1 MHEEFVQLDG
11 EIVFVRHSETRP
23 GRPTLF
29 FVHALGD
36 SGLAFSEAFHH
47 LQSINYNLVAPD
59 LVGYG
64 KSSAALNGDYSI
76 ASQILR
82 LKRVA
87 SLLGVAQLILVGHSL
102 GGLIATEWA
111 ASQSPTQLQALVNIE
126 GNLTPADASFT
137 RRAVEA
143 FRSFAEDSTVWSAW
157 FRSTFVPSLTA
168 SEHGRPSSSLLR
180 YYSSILPCRPEA
192 FLANS
197 LEILQLTD
205 VAPGETLS
213 PIAARYL
220 AVGLPKLY
228 CWGTDSLDPATQDL
242 LERCGL
248 PNRSFPGAGHWPMI
262 DAPEVFYAGLRDWLS
277 SNRLGSSKGDPS

>member
-11 EIVFVRHSETRP
+11 EIVFVRHSEIGP
-23 GRPTLF
+23 GRPTVF

-47 LQSINYNLVAPD
+47 LQSINCNLVAPD

-111 ASQSPTQLQALVNIE
+111 ASASPTQLEALVNIE

-143 FRSFAEDSTVWSAW
+143 FRSFAEDSTAWSAW
-157 FRSTFVPSLTA
+157 FRSTFVPSLTT
-168 SEHGRPSSSLLR
+168 SELGEPSPSLFR
-180 YYSSILPCRPEA
+180 YCSSISLSRPEA

-197 LEILQLTD
+197 LETLQLTE
-205 VAPGETLS
+205 VPPGETLS
-213 PIAARYL
+213 PIATRYV
-220 AVGLPKLY
+220 AVTLPKLY
-228 CWGTDSLDPATQDL
+228 CWGTNSLASATQQL
-242 LERCGL
+242 LARRAL

-262 DAPEVFYAGLRDWLS
+262 DAPEAFYASLEEWLIS
-277 SNRLGSSKGDPS
+277 RPLGSSKGGP

>member
-1 MHEEFVQLDG
+1 MQERLVQLDG
-11 EIVFVRHSETRP
+11 EIVCARHSEIRP

-29 FVHALGD
+29 FVHGLGD
-36 SGLAFSEAFHH
+36 SGLAFSEAFYH

-64 KSSAALNGDYSI
+64 KSSAALDGDYSL

-82 LKRVA
+82 LERVA
-87 SLLGVAQLILVGHSL
+87 SRLGVAQLILVGHSL

-111 ASQSPTQLQALVNIE
+111 ASESPSQLQALVNIE
-126 GNLTPADASFT
+126 GNLTPRDASLS

-168 SEHGRPSSSLLR
+168 SEDGRPSSSLLR
-180 YYSSILPCRPEA
+180 YYASILLCRPEA

-197 LEILQLTD
+197 VETLQLTE
-205 VAPGETLS
+205 VSPGETLS
-213 PIAARYL
+213 PIAARYI
-220 AVGLPKLY
+220 AVTLPKLY
-228 CWGTDSLDPATQDL
+228 CWGTNSLDPATQQL
-242 LERCGL
+242 LARHAL

-262 DAPEVFYAGLRDWLS
+262 DAPEVFYTGLRDWLIS
-277 SNRLGSSKGDPS
+277 RPLSNSKGGHP

>member
-11 EIVFVRHSETRP
+11 EIVFVRHSEIRP

-47 LQSINYNLVAPD
+47 LQSTNYNLAAPD

-64 KSSAALNGDYSI
+64 KSSAALDGDYSL

-87 SLLGVAQLILVGHSL
+87 SRLGVAQLILVGHSL
-102 GGLIATEWA
+102 GGLVATEWV
-111 ASQSPTQLQALVNIE
+111 ASESPTQLQALVNIE

-143 FRSFAEDSTVWSAW
+143 FHSFAEDTTAWSAW
-157 FRSTFVPSLTA
+157 FRSTFVPSLA
-168 SEHGRPSSSLLR
+168 PSELGTPSPSLLR
-180 YYSSILPCRPEA
+180 YYSSILLCRPEA

-197 LEILQLTD
+197 LETIQLTE
-205 VAPGETLS
+205 VPPGETLS
-213 PIAARYL
+213 RIAARYV
-220 AVGLPKLY
+220 AVTLPKLY
-228 CWGTDSLDPATQDL
+228 CWGTDSLDPATQHL
-242 LERCGL
+242 LARCGL
-248 PNRSFPGAGHWPMI
+248 FNRSFPGAGHWPMI
-262 DAPEVFYAGLRDWLS
+262 DAPEAFYAGLKDWLIS
-277 SNRLGSSKGDPS
+277 RPRGSSKGGHQ